1 MAKQVKLITDDNGRN
16 LLTVRTRLVS
26 DDMYLDKVLVNERF
40 FVPAQPATTDE
51 VMENP
56 NIPPYEIVNACIKNT
71 SIRFND
77 NNDLCVTLEIIGNGI
92 GTTLTFPISRLSA
105 LLSSLNLFEYDYLK
119 NSFVRLRIEYNTVRG
134 IGHIVN
140 EEWFTDLY

>member
-16 LLTVRTRLVS
+16 LLTVRTKLVS
-26 DDMYLDKVLVNERF
+26 DDMYLDKVLVNGRF
-40 FVPAQPATTDE
+40 FIPARPTTDE

-56 NIPPYEIVNACIKNT
+56 DIPPYEIVNACIKNT

-77 NNDLCVTLEIIGNGI
+77 NNDLCIKLEIVGNGT

-105 LLSSLNLFEYDYLK
+105 FLSSLDLFEYDYLK
-119 NSFVRLRIEYNTVRG
+119 NSFVRLRIEYNMVRG
-134 IGHIVN
+134 IGHIIN

>member
-1 MAKQVKLITDDNGRN
+1 MAKQVELFTDDNTGRT

-26 DDMYLDKVLVNERF
+26 DDMYLDKVLVNGRF
-40 FVPAQPATTDE
+40 FVPAQPTTDE

-56 NIPPYEIVNACIKNT
+56 TIPYYEIVNACIKDT

-77 NNDLCVTLEIIGNGI
+77 NDELCVKLVIQGNGI
-92 GTTLTFPISRLSA
+92 GTTLTFPISRLNA
-105 LLSSLNLFEYDYLK
+105 LLSSLGLFEYDYLR
-119 NSFVRLRIEYNTVRG
+119 NSFIRLRIEYNTVRG
-134 IGHIVN
+134 IGHIIN